1 MVLQLCLL
9 HAHID
14 KTHYNKNQ
22 VTLSMGYS
30 QKDWRLQAICCLSVA
45 AKYEEAERNMPMV
58 SEMAAATELR
68 LTTSMITAGELSL
81 ARGFGWDVSRVTAM
95 HFLSYYLH
103 QGVTFANDECQVYT
117 PSNTL
122 VSHIC
127 TPKIML
133 VRIVY
138 CALCFSCRGLS
149 T

>member
-1 MVLQLCLL
+1 M
-9 HAHID
+9 
-14 KTHYNKNQ
+14 
-22 VTLSMGYS
+22 TLSTGYS

-103 QGVTFANDECQVYT
+103 QGVTFANDECQV
-117 PSNTL
+117 
-122 VSHIC
+122 
-127 TPKIML
+127 
-133 VRIVY
+133 
-138 CALCFSCRGLS
+138 G
-149 T
+149 

>member
-1 MVLQLCLL
+1 MVLQLCLINV
-9 HAHID
+9 HIEQHT
-14 KTHYNKNQ
+14 KPKQ
-22 VTLSMGYS
+22 VTLSTGYS

-103 QGVTFANDECQVYT
+103 QGVTFANDECQVCTVYT
-117 PSNTL
+117 P
-122 VSHIC
+122 
-127 TPKIML
+127 PKNIPHTYPQDYTFM
-133 VRIVY
+133 
-138 CALCFSCRGLS
+138 
-149 T
+149 